1 MVGSVKHRLPPCS
14 RESGVHIWD
23 TAAALLQDF
32 NRSVAKM
39 GGNKRCVLL
48 PWNRTFG
55 RPQDDKKQGGNTV
68 EDYRKIY
75 RPDCSGNVASM
86 SL

>member
-14 RESGVHIWD
+14 RESGVHITWD

-39 GGNKRCVLL
+39 GDDKRCVLL
-48 PWNRTFG
+48 P
-55 RPQDDKKQGGNTV
+55 
-68 EDYRKIY
+68 
-75 RPDCSGNVASM
+75 
-86 SL
+86 